1 VAKFENLDEKISTAV
16 QRARENREKEKAA
29 QGEKP
34 EERSMTT
41 ELKDLEAKI
50 TSAIG
55 KVQELKKAK
64 ETSDKEIARL
74 KGKLEEKDKEIE
86 GLRTKLREELE
97 GGLKEKDQAIDDL
110 KTRLSSVDSQVES
123 LLKEVLDK

>member
-1 VAKFENLDEKISTAV
+1 VAKFENLNDKISTAV
-16 QRARENREKEKAA
+16 QKAREHREKEKAA

-64 ETSDKEIARL
+64 ETADKEIDRL
-74 KGKLEEKDKEIE
+74 KGKIEEKDKEIE
-86 GLRTKLREELE
+86 GLRTKLKEELE
-97 GGLKEKDQAIDDL
+97 GGLKEKDEAIDDL
-110 KTRLSSVDSQVES
+110 KTRLTSVDNQVDS
-123 LLKEVLDK
+123 LLKEVLGE